1 MAVFTLADLHLS
13 FAVDKPMDIFG
24 SLWEGHTEKLLEYW
38 NYMVKDGDTVIIP
51 GDISWAMNVGEAEE
65 DFRYINAL
73 NGKKIIMK
81 GNHDYWW
88 QSLKK
93 LNEFILE
100 KGFDTIRF
108 LHNGAYEAEDLIIAG
123 SRGWACEASPSAED
137 RKIIAREAIRFD
149 LSLCEA
155 EKLRG
160 DSMREIVAFS
170 HYPVLSPGEESSPI
184 LEVLVKH
191 GIKRLYYG
199 HLHGVKEE
207 RLIKKAGGIDL
218 TLVSADYRMF
228 TPVRIN

>member
-1 MAVFTLADLHLS
+1 MSVFTLADLHLS
-13 FAVDKPMDIFG
+13 FSVNKPMDIFG
-24 SLWEGHTEKLLEYW
+24 SRWENHAQKISEYW
-38 NYMVKDGDTVIIP
+38 NYMVKDGDTVVVG
-51 GDISWAMNVGEAEE
+51 GDISWAMNTDEAYE
-65 DFRYINAL
+65 DFKFINEL

-93 LNEFILE
+93 LNEFVKE
-100 KGFDTIRF
+100 NSFDTIRF
-108 LHNGAYEAEDLIIAG
+108 MHNSAYEVENIIVAG
-123 SRGWACEASPSAED
+123 SRGWSCERGPSAED

-149 LSLCEA
+149 LSLSEA

-160 DSMREIVAFS
+160 ESDKEIVAFS
-170 HYPVLSPGEESSPI
+170 HYPVLMPGEETSPI

-199 HLHGVKEE
+199 HLHQVNES

-218 TLVSADYRMF
+218 ELVSADYRMF

>member
-13 FAVDKPMDIFG
+13 FSVDKPMDIFG
-24 SLWEGHTEKLLEYW
+24 SLWEGHTEKLQEYW
-38 NYMVKDGDTVIIP
+38 NYMVNENDTVIVP
-51 GDISWAMNVGEAEE
+51 GDISWAMTVKEAEE
-65 DFRYINAL
+65 DFRFINSL

-100 KGFDTIRF
+100 KGFDTISF
-108 LHNGAYEAEDLIIAG
+108 LHNTALETENIIAAG
-123 SRGWACEASPSAED
+123 SRGWACEAAPKAED

-149 LSLCEA
+149 LSINEA
-155 EKLRG
+155 KKLKG
-160 DSMREIVAFS
+160 ESDKEIVVFS
-170 HYPVLSPGEESSPI
+170 HYPVLSPGEETSPI

-191 GIKRLYYG
+191 NIKRLYYG

-218 TLVSADYRMF
+218 ELVSADFRMF

>member
-1 MAVFTLADLHLS
+1 MEEVKRAFKPEFLNRIDETIVFHSLTKDTLRQIAGLQLDLIVKRCKEQLN
-13 FAVDKPMDIFG
+13 I
-24 SLWEGHTEKLLEYW
+24 KLLLQDSVTEY
-38 NYMVKDGDTVIIP
+38 
-51 GDISWAMNVGEAEE
+51 
-65 DFRYINAL
+65 
-73 NGKKIIMK
+73 
-81 GNHDYWW
+81 
-88 QSLKK
+88 
-93 LNEFILE
+93 ILE

-160 DSMREIVAFS
+160 DSMREIVAYS
-170 HYPVLSPGEESSPI
+170 HYPVLSPGEDSSPI